1 MHYQDDLVFVF
12 LFGWFLVFFG
22 GGATAGCLRKLMEP
36 TLTFYLY
43 LSLTSYS
50 TPHNAGQVKHTLFTL
65 FSHSLLSDTFLILV
79 PIVYVHIIQVLHI

>member
-1 MHYQDDLVFVF
+1 
-12 LFGWFLVFFG
+12 
-22 GGATAGCLRKLMEP
+22 MEL

-43 LSLTSYS
+43 LSLISYS
-50 TPHNAGQVKHTLFTL
+50 TPHNAGQVKNTLFTL